1 MHAAHARTPVAAMA
15 FPAAALALVAG
26 LGLGAQRLAA
36 APPWVAEMGVPAL
49 ATVVLI
55 GAVFAALH
63 HGEGVAARLGEPFG
77 TLVMT
82 IAVTTIEVAI
92 IASLMLHGENN
103 PTLAREAVF
112 SVVMIVCTGAV
123 GLCLLT
129 GALRHYEQDLRP
141 RGTSAFLA
149 ALTALSV
156 LTLVLPNYTITT
168 RGPTFS
174 PAQLAFVSVVSV
186 LLYGAF
192 LFVETVRHRSDFLDV
207 RAEAADGGAPETP
220 SNRQALVSLGW
231 LIASLF
237 GVVFLAKKVAAGVE
251 DALDGAGL
259 ARPDALVGAVIAL
272 LVLLPEIVSAVLAAA
287 RNRLQTSLNIALG
300 SALAT
305 IGLTIP
311 AVCVVS
317 LLTGR
322 ELALGLETRDSVLLF
337 LTLGLSALSFGTG
350 RTNLLTGLVHHVVFA
365 TYILLLIAP

>member
-1 MHAAHARTPVAAMA
+1 MHAAHARPPLATIA
-15 FPAAALALVAG
+15 FPVAALALVAG
-26 LGLGAQRLAA
+26 LGLGAQWLAA
-36 APPWVAEMGVPAL
+36 APPWVGEMGVPAL
-49 ATVVLI
+49 ATAILI

-63 HGEGVAARLGEPFG
+63 HGEVVAARIGEPFG

-168 RGPTFS
+168 KGPTFS
-174 PAQLAFVSVVSV
+174 PAQLVFVSVVSI
-186 LLYGAF
+186 LLYGSF

-207 RAEAADGGAPETP
+207 WAEGADAGAHETP
-220 SNRQALVSLGW
+220 STAQALISLGW
-231 LIASLF
+231 LLASLC
-237 GVVFLAKKVAAGVE
+237 GVVFLAKKVAAGLE
-251 DALDGAGL
+251 DALEGVGL

-272 LVLLPEIVSAVLAAA
+272 LVLLPEILSAVQAAA
-287 RNRLQTSLNIALG
+287 HNRLQTSLNVALG

-311 AVCVVS
+311 AVSVVS
-317 LLTGR
+317 LVTGR

-337 LTLGLSALSFGTG
+337 LTLGLSAISFGTG
-350 RTNLLTGLVHHVVFA
+350 RTNLLTGLVHLVVFA
-365 TYILLLIAP
+365 TYVLLLILP

>member
-63 HGEGVAARLGEPFG
+63 HGEGVAPRLGEPFG

-82 IAVTTIEVAI
+82 LAVTTIEVSI
-92 IASLMLHGENN
+92 IASHMLHGENN

-112 SVVMIVCTGAV
+112 SVVMITCTGVV
-123 GLCLLT
+123 GLCLLL
-129 GALRHYEQDLRP
+129 GAMRHYEQDLRP
-141 RGTSAFLA
+141 RGTSAFLS

-168 RGPTFS
+168 KGPTFS
-174 PAQLAFVSVVSV
+174 PAQLAFVSVISV
-186 LLYGAF
+186 LLYGSF
-192 LFVETVRHRSDFLDV
+192 LFIETVRHRSDFLDV
-207 RAEAADGGAPETP
+207 WAEGPGADTHETP
-220 SNRQALVSLGW
+220 SNTQTLISFGW
-231 LIASLF
+231 LIASLC

-251 DALDGAGL
+251 DALDGMGL
-259 ARPDALVGAVIAL
+259 ARPDAIVGAVIAL
-272 LVLLPEIVSAVLAAA
+272 LVLMPEISGAVRAAA
-287 RNRLQTSLNIALG
+287 HNRLQTSLNIALG

-317 LLTGR
+317 LLIGR
-322 ELALGLETRDSVLLF
+322 ELTLGLETRDSVLLF
-337 LTLGLSALSFGTG
+337 LTLGLSAISFGTG
-350 RTNLLTGLVHHVVFA
+350 HTNLLTGLVHLVA
-365 TYILLLIAP
+365 